1 MMEPLLTSLM
11 FLMPEAFIL
20 VTAMVLLLAG
30 AFMGSRS
37 ALGITLLSVLV
48 LVIALNLL
56 APSLGAASREAFD
69 GLFITNSF
77 TQYVKLMILVSSSL
91 VLLLGKAWLRH
102 DHMQKFEFP
111 VLILFAT
118 AGTMVMVSANDLLS
132 LYMGLELSALSLYVL
147 AAFDRDNP
155 KSAEAGIKY
164 LVLGA
169 LASGML
175 LFGASL
181 VYGYTGTTN
190 FATLSTLFTSSGET
204 PVPIAH
210 GAIIGM
216 VLIAVGFCFK
226 ISAVPFHMWT
236 PDVYQGAPTVVTMFF
251 ATAPK
256 IAAMAVFIRI
266 LMGPF
271 AEMLPDWRV
280 ILQITAVAS
289 MVVGA
294 LGAMTQTSIK
304 RLLAY
309 GSIGHIGYALVG
321 VAAGTEEGIKAV
333 LIYLTLYLF
342 MAIGTFGFVLL
353 MRRHGEQVE
362 ELSDLSGLASLRPRP
377 ALFMLIMM
385 FSMAGIPPFSGFFG
399 KMFIFL
405 SAIESGLYTL
415 AIVGVLTSVI
425 AAYYYLKVVKI
436 IYFDPVKEPMD
447 RYIPLVAGVALTI
460 CALVTALFFLYP
472 TPILNA
478 ATLAAGA
485 LGE

>member
-1 MMEPLLTSLM
+1 M
-11 FLMPEAFIL
+11 
-20 VTAMVLLLAG
+20 
-30 AFMGSRS
+30 
-37 ALGITLLSVLV
+37 
-48 LVIALNLL
+48 
-56 APSLGAASREAFD
+56 
-69 GLFITNSF
+69 
-77 TQYVKLMILVSSSL
+77 
-91 VLLLGKAWLRH
+91 
-102 DHMQKFEFP
+102 
-111 VLILFAT
+111 
-118 AGTMVMVSANDLLS
+118 
-132 LYMGLELSALSLYVL
+132 
-147 AAFDRDNP
+147 
-155 KSAEAGIKY
+155 
-164 LVLGA
+164 
-169 LASGML
+169 
-175 LFGASL
+175 
-181 VYGYTGTTN
+181 
-190 FATLSTLFTSSGET
+190 
-204 PVPIAH
+204 
-210 GAIIGM
+210 
-216 VLIAVGFCFK
+216 
-226 ISAVPFHMWT
+226 
-236 PDVYQGAPTVVTMFF
+236 
-251 ATAPK
+251 
-256 IAAMAVFIRI
+256 
-266 LMGPF
+266 
-271 AEMLPDWRV
+271 
-280 ILQITAVAS
+280 
-289 MVVGA
+289 
-294 LGAMTQTSIK
+294 
-304 RLLAY
+304 
-309 GSIGHIGYALVG
+309 
-321 VAAGTEEGIKAV
+321 

>member
-1 MMEPLLTSLM
+1 VP
-11 FLMPEAFIL
+11 I
-20 VTAMVLLLAG
+20 
-30 AFMGSRS
+30 
-37 ALGITLLSVLV
+37 
-48 LVIALNLL
+48 
-56 APSLGAASREAFD
+56 
-69 GLFITNSF
+69 
-77 TQYVKLMILVSSSL
+77 
-91 VLLLGKAWLRH
+91 
-102 DHMQKFEFP
+102 
-111 VLILFAT
+111 
-118 AGTMVMVSANDLLS
+118 
-132 LYMGLELSALSLYVL
+132 
-147 AAFDRDNP
+147 
-155 KSAEAGIKY
+155 
-164 LVLGA
+164 
-169 LASGML
+169 
-175 LFGASL
+175 
-181 VYGYTGTTN
+181 
-190 FATLSTLFTSSGET
+190 
-204 PVPIAH
+204 PIAH

-271 AEMLPDWRV
+271 SEMLPDWRV

-294 LGAMTQTSIK
+294 LGAMMQTSIK

-309 GSIGHIGYALVG
+309 GSIGHIGYALIG

-385 FSMAGIPPFSGFFG
+385 FSMAGIPPFAGFFG

-415 AIVGVLTSVI
+415 AIVGVLTSVV

-478 ATLAAGA
+478 ATIAAGA
-485 LGE
+485 LE